1 MLKLNR
7 KVEYSLLALEH
18 ISQQTSGHT
27 VTSKE
32 IAEAKHVPEKLLSKI
47 LQNLTRDGWIES
59 VRGVQGGYRMASG
72 NLNQMSLIKLIE
84 NSGEKI
90 NIVKCLDSSNGTCPQ
105 SKGCEIKTPITRL
118 QGKIYDIFSQTSVGE
133 LISAR

>member
-18 ISQQTSGHT
+18 INQQVADTV

-32 IAEAKHVPEKLLSKI
+32 IAEAKKVPEKLLSKI

-59 VRGVQGGYRMASG
+59 VRGVQGGYRMAQG
-72 NLNQMSLIKLIE
+72 NLNKMSLIKLIE

-90 NIVKCLDSSNGTCPQ
+90 NLVNCMDSGNSICPQ
-105 SKGCEIKTPITRL
+105 AKGCEIKTPITRL
-118 QGKIYDIFSQTSVGE
+118 QGKIYEIFSKTSVGE